1 MLVVKNP
8 QTGKTIFV
16 VALTGSVELEPSA
29 ALRVLEAIKGSPL
42 GANSIVE
49 FAGQDPVRG
58 DLIPDGT
65 VPGLEGTVH
74 RIGVKWPP
82 VLEVPESPNVVL
94 FERKIK

>member
-8 QTGKTIFV
+8 HTGKTIFV
-16 VALTGSVELEPSA
+16 VTLTGAVELEPQS

-58 DLIPDGT
+58 DLILGGT
-65 VPGLEGTVH
+65 VPGPEGIVH
-74 RIGVKWPP
+74 RIDVKWPP
-82 VLEVPESPNVVL
+82 VLEALSNSNVL
-94 FERKIK
+94 PFERKLK

>member
-8 QTGKTIFV
+8 HTGKTIFV
-16 VALTGSVELEPSA
+16 VTLTGAVELEPKA

-58 DLIPDGT
+58 DLILGGT
-65 VPGLEGTVH
+65 IPGPEGIIH
-74 RIGVKWPP
+74 RIDVKWPP
-82 VLEVPESPNVVL
+82 VLEALEQPNVVL
-94 FERKIK
+94 FERKSK